1 MPPTIKSMS
10 QFAAAN
16 NPEKS
21 MICQNDMSMN
31 PGSSIWLNS
40 FEPRPLNVSLLGSCD
55 VVTNFGTTEHVG
67 VGPSTFGH
75 GENSLDSNNGR
86 FFVFFFFVYFV
97 ASSPLSLEDTCQ
109 WKMKT
114 DTI

>member
-1 MPPTIKSMS
+1 MP
-10 QFAAAN
+10 
-16 NPEKS
+16 
-21 MICQNDMSMN
+21 NDMSMN

-40 FEPRPLNVSLLGSCD
+40 FQPRPLNVSLLGSCD

-75 GENSLDSNNGR
+75 GENSLDSIQWQVLC
-86 FFVFFFFVYFV
+86 FFLVYFV